1 MRLHVMMRDAGLA
14 KQYSVQKL
22 LLELE
27 KVKKCELANGE
38 IIVSEISKRNRT
50 LLDALK
56 IYA

>member
-1 MRLHVMMRDAGLA
+1 MMRDAGLA

-27 KVKKCELANGE
+27 QVKKCELANGE

-50 LLDALK
+50 ILDALK
-56 IYA
+56 IYT